1 MKTNWAGNITFSA
14 AQAVTPTTADDLR
27 AILRGSSAVHV
38 VGSGHSF
45 SPIADTTGTLLSL
58 AAMPAVFDVH
68 QRTVRV
74 NAGATLA
81 ELAPQLEAAG
91 LALHTLPSLPH
102 ITIAGAI
109 TTATH
114 GSGAR
119 SLAG

>member
-1 MKTNWAGNITFSA
+1 MRTNWAGNVTFTA

-27 AILRGSSAVHV
+27 AIVRGSNAVHV

-58 AAMPAVFDVH
+58 AGMPEVFEADRH
-68 QRTVRV
+68 TVRV

-81 ELAPQLEAAG
+81 ELAPKLHAAG

-102 ITIAGAI
+102 
-109 TTATH
+109 
-114 GSGAR
+114 
-119 SLAG
+119 